1 MIKSLEQTDADI
13 EEYLIEYVEKRKN
26 IDGTLKDTVVATL
39 ALCKVM
45 LVCTLE
51 IKEALSGR
59 GDPGTGESTAGSE
72 E

>member
-39 ALCKVM
+39 ALCKVL
-45 LVCTLE
+45 LVCTRE
-51 IKEALSGR
+51 IKEALNGR
-59 GDPGTGESTAGSE
+59 GD
-72 E
+72 